1 MPISVKRKLAASHH
15 KGATMWFWFT
25 AGASSSRILYNTTT
39 LAEFALNYLLSLYK
53 LFSRDWRL
61 SLRTLFK
68 KNLTRTHTDP
78 NTKVVYYTWRR
89 SNRTHS
95 NPNTRVEYYTWSRS
109 NRTPPTQTPGQN
121 TIPVVGA
128 AIGPTTTGQNIKPGR
143 GAIEPTQTQTPGQ
156 NTIPGVGGAIGPHQP
171 KHQGRILYLEQEEQ
185 QDPHQPKHQGRILY
199 LEQQEQKDPHQPKHQ
214 GRILYLEQQEQQDP
228 HQPKHQGRI
237 LYLEQEEQQDPHQP
251 KHQGS
256 IFYLQEEQYE
266 DPHKPKYQG
275 HQGRMFKTQSKTF

>member
-15 KGATMWFWFT
+15 KGATVWFWFT

-121 TIPVVGA
+121 IIPGVGA
-128 AIGPTTTGQNIKPGR
+128 AIGPSPTQTLGQNI
-143 GAIEPTQTQTPGQ
+143 
-156 NTIPGVGGAIGPHQP
+156 IPGVGGA
-171 KHQGRILYLEQEEQ
+171 
-185 QDPHQPKHQGRILY
+185 QDPHQPKHQGRI
-199 LEQQEQKDPHQPKHQ
+199 
-214 GRILYLEQQEQQDP
+214 
-228 HQPKHQGRI
+228 
-237 LYLEQEEQQDPHQP
+237 
-251 KHQGS
+251 
-256 IFYLQEEQYE
+256 FYLQKEQYE